1 MSTIL
6 HFFFQVFDAFWWWY
20 LFFELLLVKV
30 WIDGISFVCFCQIL
44 YQLKQNSE
52 CEGKKLEES
61 TAKLKDQKLLLEKE
75 LSDQQKKLEQA
86 IAKVRLTEEN
96 NRKLENEAS
105 QFAAL
110 EETIRKYSKTYCTN
124 KSLGEWR
131 VNQSLDWL
139 LTVILICWKNWIFK
153 TNWFSVPSHLI
164 PMFFQTVFSRKM
176 FENTLIYFK
185 HIRYLHF
192 C

>member
-1 MSTIL
+1 MGSL
-6 HFFFQVFDAFWWWY
+6 
-20 LFFELLLVKV
+20 LFV
-30 WIDGISFVCFCQIL
+30 FCQIL
-44 YQLKQNSE
+44 HQLKQNSE

-124 KSLGEWR
+124 KSLREWR
-131 VNQSLDWL
+131 VNQSLD
-139 LTVILICWKNWIFK
+139 
-153 TNWFSVPSHLI
+153 
-164 PMFFQTVFSRKM
+164 
-176 FENTLIYFK
+176 
-185 HIRYLHF
+185 
-192 C
+192 